1 MSVFRDAGPAPVVLA
16 RRAALGA
23 MARATLAALGLAGAL
38 PRDLLAHAAGG
49 ASGSWRDVKHPDPRP
64 GVTAERVL
72 AEADVPEKYRDAYR
86 AAREYPQVLDGIFC
100 HCDCEAHRGLRSL
113 LSCYE
118 STMPQSCGICVGEAR
133 LARRLHERGKSL
145 VEIRAAVDES
155 YGGRRT
161 RRRDEPHSHDPA
173 HAAGHAAGHAAH

>member
-1 MSVFRDAGPAPVVLA
+1 MPAFRDPGPGHAPVVLA

-23 MARATLAALGLAGAL
+23 LARATLAALALAGAF
-38 PRDLLAHAAGG
+38 PRDVLAHAAHG
-49 ASGSWRDVKHPDPRP
+49 AWPDVKHPEPRP

-72 AEADVPEKYRDAYR
+72 PEQDVPAKYRDAYR

-118 STMPQSCGICVGEAR
+118 GTMPQSCGICLGEAR

-145 VEIRAAVDES
+145 AEIREAVDDT
-155 YGGRRT
+155 YGGRST
-161 RRRDEPHSHDPA
+161 RRRDEPHTHDPA
-173 HAAGHAAGHAAH
+173 HDAGHGTH